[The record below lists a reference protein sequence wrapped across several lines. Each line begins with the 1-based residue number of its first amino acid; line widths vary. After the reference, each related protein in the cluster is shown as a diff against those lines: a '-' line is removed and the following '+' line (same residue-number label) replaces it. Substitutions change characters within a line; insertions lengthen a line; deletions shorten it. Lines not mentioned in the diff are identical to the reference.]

1 MNGNF
6 ALDASNVPAA
16 DSLCR
21 RCQHV
26 RTVSNSRGS
35 VFLLCQLALNDPR
48 FPKYPPQPVVRCSGY
63 SSVPAI
69 EA

>member
-1 MNGNF
+1 VNRDF
-6 ALDASNVPAA
+6 VIDASTVPAEG
-16 DSLCR
+16 SLCCH
-21 RCQHV
+21 CQHV

-48 FPKYPPQPVVRCSGY
+48 FPKYPAQPVLRCRGY
-63 SSVPAI
+63 SRAPAS